1 MAKFNGRF
9 HPPKHKAVELG
20 ARAGRAPRCRKPLY
34 CLAVGSEIAAAQLGK
49 PLCYRG
55 GPGPTAMPF
64 VSSSGKVFHVD
75 GPSGRRKLE
84 QKAKPL
90 LLGSAVLLCF
100 GAVLRQGTA
109 AASSTLMSPAA
120 IKAARQLQ
128 GSAALP
134 PAPLDQSRA
143 ELPRAEVPPVH
154 LNAMVEEE
162 EGPGMANA
170 SSLADRSSLDTVAEV
185 AAASVTNGSE
195 AERLRVEPAR

>member
-1 MAKFNGRF
+1 
-9 HPPKHKAVELG
+9 
-20 ARAGRAPRCRKPLY
+20 
-34 CLAVGSEIAAAQLGK
+34 
-49 PLCYRG
+49 
-55 GPGPTAMPF
+55 MPF

-128 GSAALP
+128 GSASLP

-143 ELPRAEVPPVH
+143 ELPRAEVPAVH
-154 LNAMVEEE
+154 LNAMVEEEE

-170 SSLADRSSLDTVAEV
+170 SSLADRNSLDPVAEV
-185 AAASVTNGSE
+185 AAALVTNGSK

>member
-1 MAKFNGRF
+1 MRVASRG
-9 HPPKHKAVELG
+9 HIA
-20 ARAGRAPRCRKPLY
+20 ARRLLFRRAARKPLY
-34 CLAVGSEIAAAQLGK
+34 CLAVGSEFAAAQLGK

-128 GSAALP
+128 GSASLP

-143 ELPRAEVPPVH
+143 ELPRAEVPAVH
-154 LNAMVEEE
+154 LNAMVEEEE

-170 SSLADRSSLDTVAEV
+170 SSLADRNSLDPVAEV
-185 AAASVTNGSE
+185 AAALVTNGSE

>member
-1 MAKFNGRF
+1 
-9 HPPKHKAVELG
+9 
-20 ARAGRAPRCRKPLY
+20 
-34 CLAVGSEIAAAQLGK
+34 
-49 PLCYRG
+49 
-55 GPGPTAMPF
+55 
-64 VSSSGKVFHVD
+64 
-75 GPSGRRKLE
+75 
-84 QKAKPL
+84 
-90 LLGSAVLLCF
+90 
-100 GAVLRQGTA
+100 
-109 AASSTLMSPAA
+109 MSPAA

-185 AAASVTNGSE
+185 AAALVTNGSE

>member
-1 MAKFNGRF
+1 
-9 HPPKHKAVELG
+9 
-20 ARAGRAPRCRKPLY
+20 
-34 CLAVGSEIAAAQLGK
+34 
-49 PLCYRG
+49 
-55 GPGPTAMPF
+55 MPF

-109 AASSTLMSPAA
+109 AASSSLMSPAA

-128 GSAALP
+128 GTASLP
-134 PAPLDQSRA
+134 PAPLDQPRA

-162 EGPGMANA
+162 EGPGVANA
-170 SSLADRSSLDTVAEV
+170 STLADRNSGSSIHHTVDEAE
-185 AAASVTNGSE
+185 AAAALVTNGSQ
-195 AERLRVEPAR
+195 AEVLSVESAR

>member
-1 MAKFNGRF
+1 MPHAAAFTPQTTPRC
-9 HPPKHKAVELG
+9 E
-20 ARAGRAPRCRKPLY
+20 RAPRCFRKPPY
-34 CLAVGSEIAAAQLGK
+34 CLAVGSEFAAAQLGK

-128 GSAALP
+128 GSASLP

-170 SSLADRSSLDTVAEV
+170 SSQGLADRSSLDTVAEV
-185 AAASVTNGSE
+185 AAALVTNGSE
-195 AERLRVEPAR
+195 AERLRVEPVR